1 MRPERG
7 FTLVELLLVIL
18 IVGILSVVSIP
29 LYLGYT
35 KEAKLAEGKAM
46 AGSVMTALQGCAQAK
61 GAGGSCSVTE
71 ITNRIGVSTAGLT
84 GDGRWT
90 VVTTGQ
96 LTVSSTAPPRVTGTI
111 QVFGRTPNNDAVALS
126 LFPTT
131 TGVILRCT
139 TVNSTPPASITA
151 GQPC

>member
-1 MRPERG
+1 MRRERG

-46 AGSVMTALQGCAQAK
+46 AGSVMTALQGCTQAK
-61 GAGGSCSVTE
+61 GVGQSCSVTE
-71 ITNRIGVSTAGLT
+71 ITNRIGVSPAGLT

-96 LTVSSTAPPRVTGTI
+96 LTVSSTTPPRVTGTI
-111 QVFGRTPNNDAVALS
+111 QVFGRTPNNDPVALS
-126 LFPTT
+126 MFPTT

-139 TVNSTPPASITA
+139 TVDSTPPATTTA